1 MAKERYVCYSCK
13 RVEEFDSRRKT
24 HPCFICGREM
34 SYLGINSVVGGEL
47 YNAYLPYG
55 ATEYKIPDGVETMET
70 GAFQGKETLEKVTFP
85 ATLKEISWS
94 CFFLCKNLK
103 SVHIP
108 GSVKTLG
115 GFSFSGCFSLE
126 EVVLQD
132 GLEVIGKDAFS
143 SCRNIKQIALPS
155 SLTTIG
161 ENAFQGVPFKYIALP
176 KSVQKIGEGA
186 FTDDYGKTKATF
198 LVAKNSY
205 AERYV
210 IEHGYKYHILDCKE
224 GFASTKNVYDGTLF
238 VAGKLGKTLKVGD
251 DTQRIAKEA
260 FKNCE
265 KIETVAFPASLLEIQ
280 DYAFAGCTSIKSLK
294 FTNGIERIARG
305 AFQSCKE
312 IESLEFPNSL
322 TEIQDY
328 AFEWCTAIREV
339 KFENGI
345 KHIGMCAFQ
354 GCKKIERLEFP
365 SSLTEIQDYAFQGC
379 TTIRELKFSDGIRRI
394 GAGAFTDTDLL
405 LIDLPRSVVSIAADA
420 FPPNCV
426 ISIAGE
432 MPFYYDKVAQIRHR
446 QGELGKKERELESAK
461 AQLQSTEK
469 LCIANVN
476 PPDVL
481 EKIREYKQKIDE
493 INNGEYSKERSLK
506 IEELGEVDA
515 RLYKIASELNAL
527 GEDRKKCFFWA
538 ISKKKELDHK
548 IANKKTERQKI
559 QEQIA
564 KLNHDIETIDAKK
577 TADLA
582 KIEGLLRPLENE
594 YRAWTLEKEKTIKAH
609 AEYDKRVRELS
620 AEIERESA
628 AIAADE
634 DALHKARQ
642 KWAADKEQAQEA
654 LRIAEEKRTEEKK
667 REQEAE
673 RKRKLETEKKKL
685 LDEISLEKLPA
696 YAQLPSFEFAG
707 EDAIAEESLLND
719 AYLSMIHNRNEISR
733 ISIYNEYV
741 TAHGA
746 QVERIKKINK
756 ALGIEENDGVEKYS
770 LEEMPEKTPAKLPDR
785 FLRLNSYF
793 SKQDAWKQ
801 VKKAAECIAQKRDQL
816 DTMQAELFAGTSPLC
831 LQANNNILLLF
842 PYCAVICRPESPMSV
857 LTYNRIKLDI
867 SISEK
872 EEDIEKIPPDGELI
886 GQRYAYVNKDGTVNK
901 RYKYNPLLKTVRFT
915 TVIIKAGRN
924 KFSAPVKTLQAAR
937 KLESAFNQYTA
948 ALCKGAWKTIYSMV
962 CASTDTESIESAIKD
977 FTKAEKMRKELALK
991 AAEEEKKRLEEERLA
1006 AQEAAEEKRR
1016 EIIRRQREI
1025 NEERKRQEAEKA
1037 AELKRVEKLFGDDFS
1052 DEAEETAPEDKTSA
1066 AMVPLEVV
1074 GNGTITNTVFKVILR
1089 PAEGAAYDALTAY
1102 FITDS
1107 GEIISNRKMI
1117 QLTEPDKDVTVGF
1130 ILNSGID
1137 FTSMKKCF
1145 MRFDFQGETLGDI
1158 PFKMNISFFSDF

>member
-34 SYLGINSVVGGEL
+34 SYLGFNSVVGGEL

-55 ATEYKIPDGVETMET
+55 ATEYKIPDGVETMES
-70 GAFQGKETLEKVTFP
+70 GAFQNNETLEKVTFP

-94 CFFLCKNLK
+94 CFSLCENLK

-108 GSVKTLG
+108 GNVKTLG
-115 GFSFSGCFSLE
+115 GFSFSCCFSLE

-132 GLEVIGKDAFS
+132 GLEVIGNLAFS

-186 FTDDYGKTKATF
+186 FADYHGKTKATF

-251 DTQRIAKEA
+251 DTKRIAKEA

-280 DYAFAGCTSIKSLK
+280 DYAFDGCASIKSLK
-294 FTNGIERIARG
+294 FANGIERIARG

-379 TTIRELKFSDGIRRI
+379 TTIRELKFGDGIRRI

-476 PPDVL
+476 PPDVFI
-481 EKIREYKQKIDE
+481 KIREYSQKIDE
-493 INNGEYSKERSLK
+493 IYRERQDKKRNLVEQRAK
-506 IEELGEVDA
+506 VGVQLHEIT
-515 RLYKIASELNAL
+515 SELNAL
-527 GEDRKKCFFWA
+527 VEERRKCFFLA
-538 ISKKKELDHK
+538 ISKKKELDQK
-548 IANKKTERQKI
+548 IAGKKLEQQKFQKQSASINYEIDVVNKQAGMEITKI
-559 QEQIA
+559 Q
-564 KLNHDIETIDAKK
+564 N
-577 TADLA
+577 
-582 KIEGLLRPLENE
+582 LRRSLESK
-594 YRAWTLEKEKTIKAH
+594 YSAWTLEKERVIKAH

-628 AIAADE
+628 AIPSDE

-654 LRIAEEKRTEEKK
+654 
-667 REQEAE
+667 E
-673 RKRKLETEKKKL
+673 RKRNLGTEKKKL
-685 LDEISLEKLPA
+685 LAEISLEKLPA

-733 ISIYNEYV
+733 ISAYNEYV

-756 ALGIEENDGVEKYS
+756 ALGIEENDGVEEYS
-770 LEEMPEKTPAKLPDR
+770 LEEMPEKAPAKLPDR

-793 SKQDAWKQ
+793 LKQDAWKQ
-801 VKKAAECIAQKRDQL
+801 IKKAGECITQKRDQL
-816 DTMQAELFAGTSPLC
+816 DTIQAELFEGTSSLC

-842 PYCAVICRPESPMSV
+842 PYCAVICRPGSPMSV

-872 EEDIEKIPPDGELI
+872 EEDIENIPPDGELI

-991 AAEEEKKRLEEERLA
+991 AAEEEKKRLEE
-1006 AQEAAEEKRR
+1006 
-1016 EIIRRQREI
+1016 
-1025 NEERKRQEAEKA
+1025 
-1037 AELKRVEKLFGDDFS
+1037 
-1052 DEAEETAPEDKTSA
+1052 
-1066 AMVPLEVV
+1066 
-1074 GNGTITNTVFKVILR
+1074 
-1089 PAEGAAYDALTAY
+1089 
-1102 FITDS
+1102 
-1107 GEIISNRKMI
+1107 
-1117 QLTEPDKDVTVGF
+1117 
-1130 ILNSGID
+1130 
-1137 FTSMKKCF
+1137 
-1145 MRFDFQGETLGDI
+1145 
-1158 PFKMNISFFSDF
+1158 

>member
-55 ATEYKIPDGVETMET
+55 ATEYKIPDGVETMES
-70 GAFQGKETLEKVTFP
+70 GAFQNNATLEKVTFP

-94 CFFLCKNLK
+94 CFFLCNNLK

-115 GFSFSGCFSLE
+115 GYSFSRCFSLE

-132 GLEVIGKDAFS
+132 GLEVIGRDAFS

-161 ENAFQGVPFKYIALP
+161 ESAFQGVPFKYIALP

-186 FTDDYGKTKATF
+186 FADGDGKTKATF

-224 GFASTKNVYDGTLF
+224 GVASTENVYDGTLF
-238 VAGKLGKTLKVGD
+238 VAGKLGKALKVGD
-251 DTQRIAKEA
+251 DTKRIAKEV
-260 FKNCE
+260 FKDCE
-265 KIETVAFPASLLEIQ
+265 KIETVELPGSLLEIQ

-294 FTNGIERIARG
+294 FANGIERIARG
-305 AFQSCKE
+305 AFRNCSK
-312 IESLEFPNSL
+312 IESLEFPSSL
-322 TEIQDY
+322 TKIQDY
-328 AFEWCTAIREV
+328 AFQGCTAVKKV

-345 KHIGMCAFQ
+345 KRIGMGAFQ
-354 GCKKIERLEFP
+354 SCKKIESLEFP
-365 SSLTEIQDYAFQGC
+365 SSLTEIQEYAFVGC
-379 TTIRELKFSDGIRRI
+379 AAIRELKLGDGIKKI
-394 GAGAFTDTDLL
+394 ETGTFADTDLL
-405 LIDLPRSVVSIAADA
+405 LVDLPRSVVSIAADA

-432 MPFYYDKVAQIRHR
+432 MPFYYDKVARIRHR
-446 QGELGKKERELESAK
+446 QGELGKKERELEAAK

-481 EKIREYKQKIDE
+481 EKIREYRQKRDE
-493 INNGEYSKERSLK
+493 IYKERQDKNRNLVEQRAK
-506 IEELGEVDA
+506 VDA
-515 RLYKIASELNAL
+515 QLHEITVELDTL
-527 GEDRKKCFFWA
+527 VEERRKCFFLA
-538 ISKKKELDHK
+538 ISKKKESDQK
-548 IANKKTERQKI
+548 IAGKKLEQQKI
-559 QEQIA
+559 QKQSASISYEVDEVNKRAEMEIA
-564 KLNHDIETIDAKK
+564 KVLN
-577 TADLA
+577 
-582 KIEGLLRPLENE
+582 LLRPLENE
-594 YRAWTLEKEKTIKAH
+594 YIAWTVEKEKAIKAH

-634 DALHKARQ
+634 EALHKARQ

-685 LDEISLEKLPA
+685 LAEISLEKLPA

-707 EDAIAEESLLND
+707 EDAIAEERLLNA
-719 AYLSMIHNRNEISR
+719 AYLSIVHNRNEISR
-733 ISIYNEYV
+733 ISAHNEYV
-741 TAHGA
+741 SAHGT
-746 QVERIKKINK
+746 QVDRIKKINK
-756 ALGIEENDGVEKYS
+756 GLGIEENDGVEEYS
-770 LEEMPEKTPAKLPDR
+770 LEEMPEKAPAKLPDR
-785 FLRLNSYF
+785 FMRLNSYF

-801 VKKAAECIAQKRDQL
+801 IKKAGECITQKRDQL
-816 DTMQAELFAGTSPLC
+816 DTMQAELFAGTSSLC

-872 EEDIEKIPPDGELI
+872 EEDIENIPPDGELI

-937 KLESAFNQYTA
+937 ELESAFNQYAA
-948 ALCKGAWKTIYSMV
+948 ALCKGAWKTIYSKA
-962 CASTDTESIESAIKD
+962 CASADIESIETDIKD
-977 FTKAEKMRKELALK
+977 FTKAEKLRKELALK

-1052 DEAEETAPEDKTSA
+1052 DEAEETASEDKTSA
-1066 AMVPLEVV
+1066 VMVPVEIV

-1089 PAEGAAYDALTAY
+1089 PTEGAAYDTLTAY
-1102 FITDS
+1102 FVSDS

-1117 QLTEPDKDVTVGF
+1117 HLTESDKNATVGF

>member
-55 ATEYKIPDGVETMET
+55 ATEYKIPDGVETMES
-70 GAFQGKETLEKVTFP
+70 GAFQNNETLEKVTFP

-94 CFFLCKNLK
+94 CFSLCENLK

-108 GSVKTLG
+108 GNVKTLG
-115 GFSFSGCFSLE
+115 GCSFSCCFSLE

-132 GLEVIGKDAFS
+132 GLEAIGNSAFVW
-143 SCRNIKQIALPS
+143 CENIKQIALPA

-161 ENAFQGVPFKYIALP
+161 ENAFQGIPFKYIALP

-186 FTDDYGKTKATF
+186 FADDYGKTKATF

-205 AERYV
+205 AEKYV
-210 IEHGYKYHILDCKE
+210 IEHGYKYHIMDCKE

-251 DTQRIAKEA
+251 DTKRIAKEV

-265 KIETVAFPASLLEIQ
+265 KIETVELPSSLLEIQ

-294 FTNGIERIARG
+294 FANGIERIARG
-305 AFQSCKE
+305 AFQS
-312 IESLEFPNSL
+312 
-322 TEIQDY
+322 
-328 AFEWCTAIREV
+328 
-339 KFENGI
+339 
-345 KHIGMCAFQ
+345 
-354 GCKKIERLEFP
+354 CKKIERLEFP

-379 TTIRELKFSDGIRRI
+379 TSIRELKFGDGIRRI
-394 GAGAFTDTDLL
+394 RAGAFADTDLL
-405 LIDLPRSVVSIAADA
+405 LVDLPRSVVSIAADA

-432 MPFYYDKVAQIRHR
+432 MPFYYDKVARIRHR

-476 PPDVL
+476 PPDVFI
-481 EKIREYKQKIDE
+481 KIQEYSQKIDE
-493 INNGEYSKERSLK
+493 IYREQQDKKRNLVEQRAKVGVQLHE
-506 IEELGEVDA
+506 IT
-515 RLYKIASELNAL
+515 SELNAL
-527 GEDRKKCFFWA
+527 VEERRKCFFLA
-538 ISKKKELDHK
+538 ISKKKELDQK
-548 IANKKTERQKI
+548 IADKKLEQQKFQKQSASIYYEIDVVNKQAGMEITKI
-559 QEQIA
+559 Q
-564 KLNHDIETIDAKK
+564 N
-577 TADLA
+577 
-582 KIEGLLRPLENE
+582 LRRSLESK
-594 YRAWTLEKEKTIKAH
+594 YSAWTLEKERVIKAH

-628 AIAADE
+628 AIPSDE

-654 LRIAEEKRTEEKK
+654 
-667 REQEAE
+667 E
-673 RKRKLETEKKKL
+673 RKRNLETEKKKL
-685 LDEISLEKLPA
+685 LDEISLEKLPS

-733 ISIYNEYV
+733 ISVYNEYV

-801 VKKAAECIAQKRDQL
+801 VKKAAACIAQKRDQL
-816 DTMQAELFAGTSPLC
+816 NTMQAELFAGTSSLC
-831 LQANNNILLLF
+831 LQANNNALLLF

-867 SISEK
+867 SVSEK

-915 TVIIKAGRN
+915 TAIIKVGRN

-937 KLESAFNQYTA
+937 ELESAFNQYTA
-948 ALCKGAWKTIYSMV
+948 ALCKGTWKTIYSMV
-962 CASTDTESIESAIKD
+962 CASADSESIESAIKD
-977 FTKAEKMRKELALK
+977 FIKAEKLRKELALK
-991 AAEEEKKRLEEERLA
+991 AAEEEKKRFEEERLA

-1016 EIIRRQREI
+1016 AIIRRQREI

-1089 PAEGAAYDALTAY
+1089 PAEGTAYDALTAY

>member
-13 RVEEFDSRRKT
+13 WVEEFDSRRKT
-24 HPCFICGREM
+24 HPCSICGREM
-34 SYLGINSVVGGEL
+34 SYLGFNSVVGGEL
-47 YNAYLPYG
+47 YNAYLSYG
-55 ATEYKIPDGVETMET
+55 ATEYKIPDGVETMES
-70 GAFQGKETLEKVTFP
+70 GAFQNNATLEKVTFP
-85 ATLKEISWS
+85 ATLKEISCS
-94 CFFLCKNLK
+94 CFFLCENLK

-108 GSVKTLG
+108 GNVKTLG
-115 GFSFSGCFSLE
+115 SYSFSCCFSLE

-132 GLEVIGKDAFS
+132 GLEVIGRDAFS

-161 ENAFQGVPFKYIALP
+161 ESAFQGVPFKYIALP

-186 FTDDYGKTKATF
+186 FADGDGKTKATF

-210 IEHGYKYHILDCKE
+210 IEHGYKYHTLDCKE
-224 GFASTKNVYDGTLF
+224 GSASTENVYDGTLF
-238 VAGKLGKTLKVGD
+238 VAGKLDKTLKVGD
-251 DTQRIAKEA
+251 DTKRIAKEA

-265 KIETVAFPASLLEIQ
+265 KIETVELPGSLLEIQ

-294 FTNGIERIARG
+294 FANGIERIARG
-305 AFQSCKE
+305 
-312 IESLEFPNSL
+312 
-322 TEIQDY
+322 
-328 AFEWCTAIREV
+328 
-339 KFENGI
+339 
-345 KHIGMCAFQ
+345 AFQ

-379 TTIRELKFSDGIRRI
+379 TTIKELKFGDGIRRI
-394 GAGAFTDTDLL
+394 GAGAFADTDLL
-405 LIDLPRSVVSIAADA
+405 LVDLPRSVVSIAADA

-432 MPFYYDKVAQIRHR
+432 MPFYYDKVARIRHR

-476 PPDVL
+476 PPDVFI
-481 EKIREYKQKIDE
+481 KIQEYSQKIDE
-493 INNGEYSKERSLK
+493 IYREQQDKKRNLVEQRAKVGVQLHE
-506 IEELGEVDA
+506 IT
-515 RLYKIASELNAL
+515 SELNAL
-527 GEDRKKCFFWA
+527 VEERRKCFFLA
-538 ISKKKELDHK
+538 ISKKKELDQK
-548 IANKKTERQKI
+548 IADKKLEQQKFQKQSASINYEIDVVNKQAGMEITKI
-559 QEQIA
+559 Q
-564 KLNHDIETIDAKK
+564 N
-577 TADLA
+577 
-582 KIEGLLRPLENE
+582 LRRSLESK
-594 YRAWTLEKEKTIKAH
+594 YSAWTLEKERVIKAH

-628 AIAADE
+628 AIPSDE

-654 LRIAEEKRTEEKK
+654 LRIAEQKRAEEKK
-667 REQEAE
+667 REQEAN

-685 LDEISLEKLPA
+685 LAEISLEKLPA

-707 EDAIAEESLLND
+707 EDAIVEESLLND

-733 ISIYNEYV
+733 ISVYNEYV

-756 ALGIEENDGVEKYS
+756 ALGIEENDGVKKYS
-770 LEEMPEKTPAKLPDR
+770 LEEMPEKAPAKLPDR

-801 VKKAAECIAQKRDQL
+801 VKKAAACIAQKRDQL

-915 TVIIKAGRN
+915 TAIIKVGRN

-937 KLESAFNQYTA
+937 ELESAFNQYTA
-948 ALCKGAWKTIYSMV
+948 ALCKGTWKTIYSMV
-962 CASTDTESIESAIKD
+962 CASADSESIESAIKD
-977 FTKAEKMRKELALK
+977 FTKAEKLRKELALK

-1016 EIIRRQREI
+1016 AIIRRQREI

-1102 FITDS
+1102 FIADS

>member
-1 MAKERYVCYSCK
+1 MN
-13 RVEEFDSRRKT
+13 FD
-24 HPCFICGREM
+24 F
-34 SYLGINSVVGGEL
+34 
-47 YNAYLPYG
+47 
-55 ATEYKIPDGVETMET
+55 
-70 GAFQGKETLEKVTFP
+70 LE
-85 ATLKEISWS
+85 
-94 CFFLCKNLK
+94 
-103 SVHIP
+103 
-108 GSVKTLG
+108 
-115 GFSFSGCFSLE
+115 
-126 EVVLQD
+126 
-132 GLEVIGKDAFS
+132 GLFKD
-143 SCRNIKQIALPS
+143 
-155 SLTTIG
+155 
-161 ENAFQGVPFKYIALP
+161 
-176 KSVQKIGEGA
+176 
-186 FTDDYGKTKATF
+186 
-198 LVAKNSY
+198 
-205 AERYV
+205 
-210 IEHGYKYHILDCKE
+210 
-224 GFASTKNVYDGTLF
+224 
-238 VAGKLGKTLKVGD
+238 
-251 DTQRIAKEA
+251 
-260 FKNCE
+260 CE
-265 KIETVAFPASLLEIQ
+265 KIETVELPGSLLEIQ
-280 DYAFAGCTSIKSLK
+280 GYTFAGCTSIKSLK
-294 FTNGIERIARG
+294 FANGIERIARG

-379 TTIRELKFSDGIRRI
+379 TTIKELKFGDGIRRI
-394 GAGAFTDTDLL
+394 GAGAFADTDLL
-405 LIDLPRSVVSIAADA
+405 LVDLPRSVVSIAADA

-481 EKIREYKQKIDE
+481 EKIREYRQKRDE
-493 INNGEYSKERSLK
+493 IYKERQDKNQNLVEQRAK
-506 IEELGEVDA
+506 VDA
-515 RLYKIASELNAL
+515 QLHEITVELDTL
-527 GEDRKKCFFWA
+527 VEERRKCFFLA

-634 DALHKARQ
+634 EALHKARQ

-707 EDAIAEESLLND
+707 EDAIAEESQLND

-746 QVERIKKINK
+746 H
-756 ALGIEENDGVEKYS
+756 AEK
-770 LEEMPEKTPAKLPDR
+770 
-785 FLRLNSYF
+785 
-793 SKQDAWKQ
+793 
-801 VKKAAECIAQKRDQL
+801 
-816 DTMQAELFAGTSPLC
+816 
-831 LQANNNILLLF
+831 
-842 PYCAVICRPESPMSV
+842 
-857 LTYNRIKLDI
+857 
-867 SISEK
+867 
-872 EEDIEKIPPDGELI
+872 
-886 GQRYAYVNKDGTVNK
+886 
-901 RYKYNPLLKTVRFT
+901 
-915 TVIIKAGRN
+915 
-924 KFSAPVKTLQAAR
+924 
-937 KLESAFNQYTA
+937 
-948 ALCKGAWKTIYSMV
+948 
-962 CASTDTESIESAIKD
+962 SAIHD
-977 FTKAEKMRKELALK
+977 W
-991 AAEEEKKRLEEERLA
+991 
-1006 AQEAAEEKRR
+1006 RR
-1016 EIIRRQREI
+1016 SP
-1025 NEERKRQEAEKA
+1025 
-1037 AELKRVEKLFGDDFS
+1037 G
-1052 DEAEETAPEDKTSA
+1052 
-1066 AMVPLEVV
+1066 
-1074 GNGTITNTVFKVILR
+1074 
-1089 PAEGAAYDALTAY
+1089 
-1102 FITDS
+1102 
-1107 GEIISNRKMI
+1107 
-1117 QLTEPDKDVTVGF
+1117 PD
-1130 ILNSGID
+1130 
-1137 FTSMKKCF
+1137 
-1145 MRFDFQGETLGDI
+1145 
-1158 PFKMNISFFSDF
+1158 P

>member
-13 RVEEFDSRRKT
+13 WVEEFDSRRKT
-24 HPCFICGREM
+24 HSCSICGREM

-55 ATEYKIPDGVETMET
+55 ATEYKIPDGVETMES
-70 GAFQGKETLEKVTFP
+70 GAFQNNATLEKVTFP
-85 ATLKEISWS
+85 ATLKEISCS
-94 CFFLCKNLK
+94 CFFLCNNLK

-108 GSVKTLG
+108 GNVKTLG
-115 GFSFSGCFSLE
+115 SYSFSCCFSLE

-132 GLEVIGKDAFS
+132 GLEVIGRDAFS

-161 ENAFQGVPFKYIALP
+161 ESAFQGVPFKYIALP

-186 FTDDYGKTKATF
+186 FADGDGKTKATF

-224 GFASTKNVYDGTLF
+224 GVASTENVYDGTLF
-238 VAGKLGKTLKVGD
+238 VAGKLDKTLKVGD
-251 DTQRIAKEA
+251 DTKRIAKEV

-265 KIETVAFPASLLEIQ
+265 KIETVELPSSLLEIQ

-294 FTNGIERIARG
+294 FANGIECIARG
-305 AFQSCKE
+305 
-312 IESLEFPNSL
+312 
-322 TEIQDY
+322 
-328 AFEWCTAIREV
+328 
-339 KFENGI
+339 
-345 KHIGMCAFQ
+345 AFQ

-379 TTIRELKFSDGIRRI
+379 TTIRELKFGDGIRRI
-394 GAGAFTDTDLL
+394 GAGAFADTGLL
-405 LIDLPRSVVSIAADA
+405 LVDLPRSVVSIAADA

-432 MPFYYDKVAQIRHR
+432 MPFYYDKVARIRHR

-461 AQLQSTEK
+461 TQLQSTEK

-476 PPDVL
+476 PPDVFI
-481 EKIREYKQKIDE
+481 KIREYSQKIDE
-493 INNGEYSKERSLK
+493 IYREQQDKKRNLVEQRAKVGVQLHE
-506 IEELGEVDA
+506 IT
-515 RLYKIASELNAL
+515 SELNAL
-527 GEDRKKCFFWA
+527 VEERRKCFFLA
-538 ISKKKELDHK
+538 ISKKKELDQK
-548 IANKKTERQKI
+548 IADKKLEQQKFQKQSASINYEIDVVNKQAGMEITKI
-559 QEQIA
+559 Q
-564 KLNHDIETIDAKK
+564 N
-577 TADLA
+577 
-582 KIEGLLRPLENE
+582 LRRSLESK
-594 YRAWTLEKEKTIKAH
+594 YSAWTLEKEETIKAH
-609 AEYDKRVRELS
+609 AEYGKRVRELS

-654 LRIAEEKRTEEKK
+654 LRIAEEKRAEEKK

-733 ISIYNEYV
+733 ISVYNEYV

-785 FLRLNSYF
+785 FLWLNSYF

-801 VKKAAECIAQKRDQL
+801 VKKAAACIAQKRDQL
-816 DTMQAELFAGTSPLC
+816 DTVQAELFAGTSSLC
-831 LQANNNILLLF
+831 LQANNNTLLLF

-867 SISEK
+867 SVSEK

-886 GQRYAYVNKDGTVNK
+886 GQRYAYVKKDGTVNK

-937 KLESAFNQYTA
+937 ELESAFNQYTA
-948 ALCKGAWKTIYSMV
+948 ALCKGTWKTIYSMV
-962 CASTDTESIESAIKD
+962 CASADIESIESTIKD
-977 FTKAEKMRKELALK
+977 FIKAEKLRKELALK
-991 AAEEEKKRLEEERLA
+991 AAEEKKKRLEEERLA

-1052 DEAEETAPEDKTSA
+1052 DEAEETASEDKTSA
-1066 AMVPLEVV
+1066 VMAPVEIV

-1089 PAEGAAYDALTAY
+1089 PTEGAAYDTLTAY
-1102 FITDS
+1102 FVSDS

>member
-34 SYLGINSVVGGEL
+34 SYLGFNSVVGGEL

-55 ATEYKIPDGVETMET
+55 ATEYKIPDGVETMES
-70 GAFQGKETLEKVTFP
+70 GAFQNNETLEKVTFP

-94 CFFLCKNLK
+94 CFSLCENLK

-108 GSVKTLG
+108 GNVKTLG
-115 GFSFSGCFSLE
+115 GFSFSCCFSLE

-132 GLEVIGKDAFS
+132 GLEAIGNRAFVW
-143 SCRNIKQIALPS
+143 CENIKQIALPA

-161 ENAFQGVPFKYIALP
+161 ENAFQGIPFKYIALP

-186 FTDDYGKTKATF
+186 FADDYGKTKATF

-205 AERYV
+205 AGKYV
-210 IEHGYKYHILDCKE
+210 IEHGYKYHIMDCKE

-251 DTQRIAKEA
+251 DTKRIAKEV

-265 KIETVAFPASLLEIQ
+265 KIETVELPSSLLEIQ

-294 FTNGIERIARG
+294 FANGIERIARG
-305 AFQSCKE
+305 
-312 IESLEFPNSL
+312 
-322 TEIQDY
+322 
-328 AFEWCTAIREV
+328 
-339 KFENGI
+339 
-345 KHIGMCAFQ
+345 AFQ

-379 TTIRELKFSDGIRRI
+379 TTIRELKFGDGIRRI

-405 LIDLPRSVVSIAADA
+405 LIDLPHSVVSIAADA

-548 IANKKTERQKI
+548 IANKKIERQKI
-559 QEQIA
+559 QEQFA

-582 KIEGLLRPLENE
+582 KIEGLLRPLESK
-594 YRAWTLEKEKTIKAH
+594 YSAWTLEKERVIKAH

-620 AEIERESA
+620 AEIERETA

-667 REQEAE
+667 REQEAN

-733 ISIYNEYV
+733 ISVYNEYV

-756 ALGIEENDGVEKYS
+756 ALGMEENDGVEEYS
-770 LEEMPEKTPAKLPDR
+770 LEEMPENAPAKLPDR

-816 DTMQAELFAGTSPLC
+816 DTMQAELFAGTSSLC

-842 PYCAVICRPESPMSV
+842 PYCAVICRPGSPMSV

-872 EEDIEKIPPDGELI
+872 EEDIENIPPDGELI

-937 KLESAFNQYTA
+937 ELESAFNQYTA
-948 ALCKGAWKTIYSMV
+948 ALCKGTWKTIYSMV
-962 CASTDTESIESAIKD
+962 CASADSESIESAIKD
-977 FTKAEKMRKELALK
+977 FIKAEKLRKELALK

-1016 EIIRRQREI
+1016 AIIRRQREI

-1037 AELKRVEKLFGDDFS
+1037 AELKRVEQLFGDDFS

>member
-34 SYLGINSVVGGEL
+34 SYLGFNSVVGGEL

-55 ATEYKIPDGVETMET
+55 ATEYKIPDGVETMES
-70 GAFQGKETLEKVTFP
+70 GAFQNNETLEKVTFP

-94 CFFLCKNLK
+94 CFSLCENLK

-108 GSVKTLG
+108 GNVKTLG
-115 GFSFSGCFSLE
+115 GCAFSCCFSLE

-132 GLEVIGKDAFS
+132 GLEVIGNLAFS

-186 FTDDYGKTKATF
+186 FADYHGKTKATF

-251 DTQRIAKEA
+251 DTKRIAKEA

-265 KIETVAFPASLLEIQ
+265 KIETVELPGSLLEIQ
-280 DYAFAGCTSIKSLK
+280 GYTFAGCTSIKSLK
-294 FTNGIERIARG
+294 FANGIERIARG

-379 TTIRELKFSDGIRRI
+379 TTIKELKFGDGIRRI
-394 GAGAFTDTDLL
+394 GAGAFADTDLL
-405 LIDLPRSVVSIAADA
+405 LVDLPRSVVSIAADA

-432 MPFYYDKVAQIRHR
+432 MPFYYDKVARIRHR

-481 EKIREYKQKIDE
+481 EKIREYRQKRDE
-493 INNGEYSKERSLK
+493 IYKERQDKNRNLVEQRAK
-506 IEELGEVDA
+506 VDA
-515 RLYKIASELNAL
+515 QLHEITVELDTL
-527 GEDRKKCFFWA
+527 VEERRKCFFLA

-634 DALHKARQ
+634 EALHKARQ

-770 LEEMPEKTPAKLPDR
+770 LEEMPEKAPAKLPDR

-801 VKKAAECIAQKRDQL
+801 IKKAGECITQKRDQL
-816 DTMQAELFAGTSPLC
+816 DTIQAELFAGTSPLC

-872 EEDIEKIPPDGELI
+872 EEDVENIPPDGELI

-901 RYKYNPLLKTVRFT
+901 RYKYNPLLKTIRFT
-915 TVIIKAGRN
+915 TVIIKVGRN

-937 KLESAFNQYTA
+937 ELESAFNQYTA
-948 ALCKGAWKTIYSMV
+948 ALCKGIWKTTYSMV
-962 CASTDTESIESAIKD
+962 CASADIESIESAIKD
-977 FTKAEKMRKELALK
+977 FIKAEKLRKELALK

-1016 EIIRRQREI
+1016 AIIRRQREI

-1107 GEIISNRKMI
+1107 GEIISNKKMI

>member
-13 RVEEFDSRRKT
+13 WVEEFDSRRKT
-24 HPCFICGREM
+24 HPCSICGREM
-34 SYLGINSVVGGEL
+34 SYLGFNSVVGGEL
-47 YNAYLPYG
+47 YTAYLSYG
-55 ATEYKIPDGVETMET
+55 ATEYKIPDGVETMES
-70 GAFQGKETLEKVTFP
+70 GAFQNNATLEKVTFP
-85 ATLKEISWS
+85 ATLKEISCS
-94 CFFLCKNLK
+94 CFFLCNNLK

-108 GSVKTLG
+108 GNVKTLG
-115 GFSFSGCFSLE
+115 SYSFSRCFSLE

-132 GLEVIGKDAFS
+132 GLEVIGRDAFS

-161 ENAFQGVPFKYIALP
+161 ESAFQGVPFKYIALP

-186 FTDDYGKTKATF
+186 FADGDGKTKATF

-224 GFASTKNVYDGTLF
+224 GVASTENVYDGTLF
-238 VAGKLGKTLKVGD
+238 VAGKLDKTLKVGD
-251 DTQRIAKEA
+251 DTKRIAKEA

-265 KIETVAFPASLLEIQ
+265 KIETVELPGSLLEIQ

-294 FTNGIERIARG
+294 FANGIERIARG
-305 AFQSCKE
+305 
-312 IESLEFPNSL
+312 
-322 TEIQDY
+322 
-328 AFEWCTAIREV
+328 
-339 KFENGI
+339 
-345 KHIGMCAFQ
+345 AFQ

-379 TTIRELKFSDGIRRI
+379 TTIKELKFGDGIRRI
-394 GAGAFTDTDLL
+394 GAGAFADTDLL
-405 LIDLPRSVVSIAADA
+405 LVDLPRSVVSIAADA

-432 MPFYYDKVAQIRHR
+432 MPFYYDKVARIRHR

-476 PPDVL
+476 PPDVFI
-481 EKIREYKQKIDE
+481 KIQEYSQKIDE
-493 INNGEYSKERSLK
+493 IYREQQDKKRNLVEQRAKVGVQLHE
-506 IEELGEVDA
+506 IT
-515 RLYKIASELNAL
+515 SELNAL
-527 GEDRKKCFFWA
+527 VEERRKCFFLA
-538 ISKKKELDHK
+538 ISKKKELDQK
-548 IANKKTERQKI
+548 IAGKKLEQQKFQKQSASINYEIDVVNKQAGMEITKI
-559 QEQIA
+559 Q
-564 KLNHDIETIDAKK
+564 N
-577 TADLA
+577 
-582 KIEGLLRPLENE
+582 LRRSLESK
-594 YRAWTLEKEKTIKAH
+594 YSAWTLEKERVIKAH

-654 LRIAEEKRTEEKK
+654 LRIAEEKRAEEKK
-667 REQEAE
+667 REQEAN

-685 LDEISLEKLPA
+685 LAEISLEKLPS

-733 ISIYNEYV
+733 ISVYNEYV

-801 VKKAAECIAQKRDQL
+801 VKKAAACIAQKRDQL
-816 DTMQAELFAGTSPLC
+816 NTMQAELFAGTSSLC
-831 LQANNNILLLF
+831 LQANNNALLLF

-867 SISEK
+867 SVSEK

-915 TVIIKAGRN
+915 TAIIKVGRN

-937 KLESAFNQYTA
+937 ELESAFNQYTA
-948 ALCKGAWKTIYSMV
+948 ALCKGTWKTIYSMV
-962 CASTDTESIESAIKD
+962 CASADSESIESAIKD
-977 FTKAEKMRKELALK
+977 FIKAEKLRKELALK

-1016 EIIRRQREI
+1016 AIIRRQREI

-1089 PAEGAAYDALTAY
+1089 PAEGTAYDALTAY

>member
-24 HPCFICGREM
+24 HPCSICGREM
-34 SYLGINSVVGGEL
+34 SYLGFNSVVGGEL

-55 ATEYKIPDGVETMET
+55 ATEYKIPDGVETMES
-70 GAFQGKETLEKVTFP
+70 GAFQNNETLEKVTFP

-94 CFFLCKNLK
+94 CFFLCNNLK

-115 GFSFSGCFSLE
+115 GYSFSRCFSLE

-132 GLEVIGKDAFS
+132 GLEVIGRDAFS

-161 ENAFQGVPFKYIALP
+161 ESAFQGVPFKYIALP

-186 FTDDYGKTKATF
+186 FADGDGKTKATF

-224 GFASTKNVYDGTLF
+224 GVASTENVYDGTLF
-238 VAGKLGKTLKVGD
+238 VAGKLGKALKVGD
-251 DTQRIAKEA
+251 DTKRIAKEV
-260 FKNCE
+260 FKDCE
-265 KIETVAFPASLLEIQ
+265 KIETVELPGSLLEIQ

-294 FTNGIERIARG
+294 FANGIERIARG
-305 AFQSCKE
+305 AFRNCSK
-312 IESLEFPNSL
+312 IESLEFPSSL
-322 TEIQDY
+322 TKIQDY
-328 AFEWCTAIREV
+328 AFQGCTAVKKV

-345 KHIGMCAFQ
+345 KRIGMGAFQ
-354 GCKKIERLEFP
+354 SCKKIESLEFP
-365 SSLTEIQDYAFQGC
+365 SSLTEIQEYAFVGC
-379 TTIRELKFSDGIRRI
+379 AAIRELKLGDGIKKI
-394 GAGAFTDTDLL
+394 ETGTFADTDLL
-405 LIDLPRSVVSIAADA
+405 LVDLPRSVVSIAADA

-432 MPFYYDKVAQIRHR
+432 MPFYYDKVARIRHR
-446 QGELGKKERELESAK
+446 QGELGKKERELEAAK

-481 EKIREYKQKIDE
+481 EKIREYRQKRDE
-493 INNGEYSKERSLK
+493 IYKERQDKNRNLVEQRAK
-506 IEELGEVDA
+506 VDA
-515 RLYKIASELNAL
+515 QLHEITVELDTL
-527 GEDRKKCFFWA
+527 VEERRKCFFLA
-538 ISKKKELDHK
+538 ISKKKESDQK
-548 IANKKTERQKI
+548 IAGKKLEQQKI
-559 QEQIA
+559 QKQSASISYEVDEVNKRAEMEIA
-564 KLNHDIETIDAKK
+564 KALN
-577 TADLA
+577 
-582 KIEGLLRPLENE
+582 LLRPLENE
-594 YRAWTLEKEKTIKAH
+594 YIAWTVEKEKAIKAH

-634 DALHKARQ
+634 EALHKARQ

-685 LDEISLEKLPA
+685 LAEISLEKLPA

-707 EDAIAEESLLND
+707 EDAIAEERLLNA
-719 AYLSMIHNRNEISR
+719 AYLSIVHNRNEISR
-733 ISIYNEYV
+733 ISAHNEYV
-741 TAHGA
+741 SAHGT
-746 QVERIKKINK
+746 QVDRIKKINK
-756 ALGIEENDGVEKYS
+756 GLGIEENDGVEEYS
-770 LEEMPEKTPAKLPDR
+770 LEEMPEKAPAKLPDR
-785 FLRLNSYF
+785 FMRLNSYF

-801 VKKAAECIAQKRDQL
+801 IKKAGECITQKRDQL
-816 DTMQAELFAGTSPLC
+816 DTMQAELFAGTSSLC

-872 EEDIEKIPPDGELI
+872 EEDIENIPPDGELI

-937 KLESAFNQYTA
+937 ELESAFNQYAA
-948 ALCKGAWKTIYSMV
+948 ALCKGAWKTIYSKA
-962 CASTDTESIESAIKD
+962 CASADIESIETDIKD
-977 FTKAEKMRKELALK
+977 FTKAEKLRKELALK

-1052 DEAEETAPEDKTSA
+1052 DEAEETASEDKTSA
-1066 AMVPLEVV
+1066 VMVPVEIV

-1089 PAEGAAYDALTAY
+1089 PTEGAAYDTLTAY
-1102 FITDS
+1102 FVSDS

-1117 QLTEPDKDVTVGF
+1117 HLTESDKNATVGF

>member
-24 HPCFICGREM
+24 HPCSICGREM
-34 SYLGINSVVGGEL
+34 SYLGFNSVVGGEL

-55 ATEYKIPDGVETMET
+55 ATEYKIPDGVETMES
-70 GAFQGKETLEKVTFP
+70 GAFQNNETLEKVTFP

-94 CFFLCKNLK
+94 CFFLCNNLK

-115 GFSFSGCFSLE
+115 GYSFSRCFSLE

-132 GLEVIGKDAFS
+132 GLEVIGRDAFS

-161 ENAFQGVPFKYIALP
+161 ESAFQGVPFKYIALP

-186 FTDDYGKTKATF
+186 FADGDGKTKATF

-224 GFASTKNVYDGTLF
+224 GVASTENVYDGTLF
-238 VAGKLGKTLKVGD
+238 VAGKLGKALKVGD
-251 DTQRIAKEA
+251 DTKRIAKEV
-260 FKNCE
+260 FKDCE
-265 KIETVAFPASLLEIQ
+265 KIETVELPGSLLEIQ

-294 FTNGIERIARG
+294 FANGIERIARG
-305 AFQSCKE
+305 AFRNCSK
-312 IESLEFPNSL
+312 IESLEFPSSL
-322 TEIQDY
+322 TKIQDY
-328 AFEWCTAIREV
+328 AFQGCTAVKKV

-345 KHIGMCAFQ
+345 KRIGMGAFQ
-354 GCKKIERLEFP
+354 SCKKIESLEFP
-365 SSLTEIQDYAFQGC
+365 SSLTEIQEYAFVGC
-379 TTIRELKFSDGIRRI
+379 AAIRELKLGDGIKKI
-394 GAGAFTDTDLL
+394 ETGTFADTDLL
-405 LIDLPRSVVSIAADA
+405 LVDLPRSVVSIAADA

-432 MPFYYDKVAQIRHR
+432 MPFYYDKVARIRHR
-446 QGELGKKERELESAK
+446 QGELGKKERELEAAK

-481 EKIREYKQKIDE
+481 EKIREYRQKRDE
-493 INNGEYSKERSLK
+493 IYKERQDKNRNLVEQRAK
-506 IEELGEVDA
+506 VDA
-515 RLYKIASELNAL
+515 QLHEITVELDTL
-527 GEDRKKCFFWA
+527 VEERRKCFFLA
-538 ISKKKELDHK
+538 ISKKKESDQK
-548 IANKKTERQKI
+548 IAGKKLEQQKI
-559 QEQIA
+559 QKQSASISYEVDEVNKRAEMEIA
-564 KLNHDIETIDAKK
+564 KVLN
-577 TADLA
+577 
-582 KIEGLLRPLENE
+582 LLRPLENE
-594 YRAWTLEKEKTIKAH
+594 YIAWTVEKEKAIKAH

-634 DALHKARQ
+634 EALHKARQ

-685 LDEISLEKLPA
+685 LAEISLEKLPA

-707 EDAIAEESLLND
+707 EDAIAEERLLNA
-719 AYLSMIHNRNEISR
+719 AYLSIVHNRNEISR
-733 ISIYNEYV
+733 ISAHNEYV
-741 TAHGA
+741 SAHGT
-746 QVERIKKINK
+746 QVDRIKKINK
-756 ALGIEENDGVEKYS
+756 GLGIEENDGVEEYS
-770 LEEMPEKTPAKLPDR
+770 LEEMPEKAPAKLPDR
-785 FLRLNSYF
+785 FMRLNSYF

-801 VKKAAECIAQKRDQL
+801 IKKAGECITQKRDQL
-816 DTMQAELFAGTSPLC
+816 DTMQAELFAGTRSLC

-872 EEDIEKIPPDGELI
+872 EEDIENIPPDGELI

-937 KLESAFNQYTA
+937 ELESAFNQYAA
-948 ALCKGAWKTIYSMV
+948 ALCKGAWKTIYSKV
-962 CASTDTESIESAIKD
+962 CASADIESIETDIKD
-977 FTKAEKMRKELALK
+977 FTKAEKLRKELALK

-1052 DEAEETAPEDKTSA
+1052 DEAEETASEDKTSA
-1066 AMVPLEVV
+1066 VMVPVEIV

-1089 PAEGAAYDALTAY
+1089 PTEGAAYDTLTAY
-1102 FITDS
+1102 FVSDS

-1117 QLTEPDKDVTVGF
+1117 HLTESDKNATVGF

>member
-13 RVEEFDSRRKT
+13 WVEEFDSRRKT
-24 HPCFICGREM
+24 HPCSICGREM
-34 SYLGINSVVGGEL
+34 SYLGFNSVVGGEL
-47 YNAYLPYG
+47 YNAYLSYG
-55 ATEYKIPDGVETMET
+55 ATEYKIPDGVETMES
-70 GAFQGKETLEKVTFP
+70 GAFQNNATLEKVTFP
-85 ATLKEISWS
+85 ATLKEISCS
-94 CFFLCKNLK
+94 CFFLCNNLK

-108 GSVKTLG
+108 GNVKTLG
-115 GFSFSGCFSLE
+115 SYSFSRCFSLE

-132 GLEVIGKDAFS
+132 GLEVIGRDAFS

-161 ENAFQGVPFKYIALP
+161 ESAFQGVPFKYIALP

-186 FTDDYGKTKATF
+186 FADGDGKTKATF

-224 GFASTKNVYDGTLF
+224 GVASTENVYDGTLF
-238 VAGKLGKTLKVGD
+238 VAGKLDKTLKVGD
-251 DTQRIAKEA
+251 DTKRIAKEA

-265 KIETVAFPASLLEIQ
+265 KIETVELPGSLLEIQ

-294 FTNGIERIARG
+294 FANGIERIARG
-305 AFQSCKE
+305 
-312 IESLEFPNSL
+312 
-322 TEIQDY
+322 
-328 AFEWCTAIREV
+328 
-339 KFENGI
+339 
-345 KHIGMCAFQ
+345 AFQ

-379 TTIRELKFSDGIRRI
+379 TTIKELKFGDGIRRI
-394 GAGAFTDTDLL
+394 GAGAFADTDLL
-405 LIDLPRSVVSIAADA
+405 LVDLPRSVVSIAADA

-432 MPFYYDKVAQIRHR
+432 MPFYYDKVARIRHR

-476 PPDVL
+476 PPDVFI
-481 EKIREYKQKIDE
+481 KIQEYSQKIDE
-493 INNGEYSKERSLK
+493 IYREQQDKKRNLVEQRAKVGVQLHE
-506 IEELGEVDA
+506 IT
-515 RLYKIASELNAL
+515 SELNAL
-527 GEDRKKCFFWA
+527 VEERRKCFFLA
-538 ISKKKELDHK
+538 ISKKKELDQK
-548 IANKKTERQKI
+548 IANKKIERQKI
-559 QEQIA
+559 QEQFA

-582 KIEGLLRPLENE
+582 KIEGLLRPLESK
-594 YRAWTLEKEKTIKAH
+594 YSAWTLEKERVIKAH

-620 AEIERESA
+620 AEIERETA

-667 REQEAE
+667 REQEAN

-719 AYLSMIHNRNEISR
+719 AYLSMVHNRNEISR
-733 ISIYNEYV
+733 ISAYNEYV

-756 ALGIEENDGVEKYS
+756 ALGIEENDGVEEYS
-770 LEEMPEKTPAKLPDR
+770 LEEMPEKAPAKLPDR

-801 VKKAAECIAQKRDQL
+801 IKKAGECITQKRDQL
-816 DTMQAELFAGTSPLC
+816 DTIQAELFEGTSSLC

-842 PYCAVICRPESPMSV
+842 PYCAVICRPGSPMSV

-872 EEDIEKIPPDGELI
+872 EEDIENIPPDGELI

-937 KLESAFNQYTA
+937 ELESAFNQYTA
-948 ALCKGAWKTIYSMV
+948 ALCKGTWKTIYSMV
-962 CASTDTESIESAIKD
+962 CASADSESIESAIKD
-977 FTKAEKMRKELALK
+977 FIKAEKLRKELALK

-1016 EIIRRQREI
+1016 AIIRRQREI

-1037 AELKRVEKLFGDDFS
+1037 AELKRVEQLFGDDFS

>member
-13 RVEEFDSRRKT
+13 WVEEFDSRRKT
-24 HPCFICGREM
+24 HPCSICGREM

-70 GAFQGKETLEKVTFP
+70 GAFQGKETLERVTFP
-85 ATLKEISWS
+85 ATLKEISLS
-94 CFFLCKNLK
+94 CFSRCKNLK

-115 GFSFSGCFSLE
+115 DSSFSCCFALE

-132 GLEVIGKDAFS
+132 GLEAIGNRAFVW
-143 SCRNIKQIALPS
+143 CENIKQIALPA

-161 ENAFQGVPFKYIALP
+161 ENAFQGIPFKYIALP

-186 FTDDYGKTKATF
+186 FADDYGKTKATF

-205 AERYV
+205 AGKYV
-210 IEHGYKYHILDCKE
+210 IEHGYKYHIMDCKE

-251 DTQRIAKEA
+251 DTKRIAKEV

-265 KIETVAFPASLLEIQ
+265 KIETVELPSSLLEIQ

-294 FTNGIERIARG
+294 FANGIERIARG
-305 AFQSCKE
+305 
-312 IESLEFPNSL
+312 
-322 TEIQDY
+322 
-328 AFEWCTAIREV
+328 
-339 KFENGI
+339 
-345 KHIGMCAFQ
+345 AFQ

-379 TTIRELKFSDGIRRI
+379 TTIRELKFGDGIRRI
-394 GAGAFTDTDLL
+394 GAGAFADTGLL
-405 LIDLPRSVVSIAADA
+405 LVDLPRSVVSIAADA

-432 MPFYYDKVAQIRHR
+432 MPFYYDKVARIRHR

-476 PPDVL
+476 PPDVFI
-481 EKIREYKQKIDE
+481 KIREYSQKIDE
-493 INNGEYSKERSLK
+493 IYRERQDKKRNLVEQRAK
-506 IEELGEVDA
+506 VGVQLHEIT
-515 RLYKIASELNAL
+515 SELNAL
-527 GEDRKKCFFWA
+527 VEERRKCFFLA
-538 ISKKKELDHK
+538 ISKKKELDQK
-548 IANKKTERQKI
+548 IADKKLEQQKFQKQSASINYEIDVVNKQAGMEITKI
-559 QEQIA
+559 Q
-564 KLNHDIETIDAKK
+564 N
-577 TADLA
+577 
-582 KIEGLLRPLENE
+582 LRRSLESK
-594 YRAWTLEKEKTIKAH
+594 YSAWTLEKERVIKAH

-628 AIAADE
+628 AIPSDE

-654 LRIAEEKRTEEKK
+654 LRIAEQKRAEEKK
-667 REQEAE
+667 REQEAN

-685 LDEISLEKLPA
+685 LAEISLEKLPA
-696 YAQLPSFEFAG
+696 YAQLPSFEFAA
-707 EDAIAEESLLND
+707 EDAIVEESLLND

-733 ISIYNEYV
+733 ISACNEYV

-756 ALGIEENDGVEKYS
+756 ALGIEENDGVEEYS
-770 LEEMPEKTPAKLPDR
+770 MEEMPEKAPAKLPDR
-785 FLRLNSYF
+785 FMRLNSYF

-816 DTMQAELFAGTSPLC
+816 DTMQAELFAGTSSLC
-831 LQANNNILLLF
+831 LQVNNNTLLLF

-872 EEDIEKIPPDGELI
+872 EDDIENIPPDGELI

-915 TVIIKAGRN
+915 TVIIKVGRN
-924 KFSAPVKTLQAAR
+924 KFSAPVKTLQAAQE
-937 KLESAFNQYTA
+937 LESAFNQYTA
-948 ALCKGAWKTIYSMV
+948 ALCKGTWKTIYSMV
-962 CASTDTESIESAIKD
+962 CASADSESIEIAIKD
-977 FTKAEKMRKELALK
+977 FIKAEKLRKELALK

-1006 AQEAAEEKRR
+1006 VQEAAEEKRR
-1016 EIIRRQREI
+1016 AIIRRQREI

-1037 AELKRVEKLFGDDFS
+1037 AELNRVEKLFGDDFS

>member
-13 RVEEFDSRRKT
+13 WVEEFDSRRKT

-70 GAFQGKETLEKVTFP
+70 GAFQGKETLERVTFP

-94 CFFLCKNLK
+94 CFSRCKNLK

-115 GFSFSGCFSLE
+115 DSSFSCCFALE

-132 GLEVIGKDAFS
+132 GLEAIGNRAFVW
-143 SCRNIKQIALPS
+143 CENIKQIALPA

-161 ENAFQGVPFKYIALP
+161 ENAFQGIPFKYIALP

-186 FTDDYGKTKATF
+186 FADDYGKTKATF

-205 AERYV
+205 AEKYV
-210 IEHGYKYHILDCKE
+210 IEHGYKYHIMDCKE

-238 VAGKLGKTLKVGD
+238 VARKLDKTLKVGD
-251 DTQRIAKEA
+251 DTKRIAKEA

-265 KIETVAFPASLLEIQ
+265 KIETVELPSSLLEIQ

-294 FTNGIERIARG
+294 FANGIERIARG
-305 AFQSCKE
+305 AFQS
-312 IESLEFPNSL
+312 
-322 TEIQDY
+322 
-328 AFEWCTAIREV
+328 
-339 KFENGI
+339 
-345 KHIGMCAFQ
+345 
-354 GCKKIERLEFP
+354 CKKIERLEFP

-379 TTIRELKFSDGIRRI
+379 TSIRELKFGDGIRRI
-394 GAGAFTDTDLL
+394 GAGAFADTDLL
-405 LIDLPRSVVSIAADA
+405 LVDLPRSVVSIAADA

-432 MPFYYDKVAQIRHR
+432 MPFYYDKVARIRHR

-476 PPDVL
+476 PPDVFI
-481 EKIREYKQKIDE
+481 KIQEYSQKIDE
-493 INNGEYSKERSLK
+493 IYREQQDKKRNLVEQRAKVGVQLHE
-506 IEELGEVDA
+506 IT
-515 RLYKIASELNAL
+515 SELNAL
-527 GEDRKKCFFWA
+527 VEERRKCFFLA
-538 ISKKKELDHK
+538 ISKKKELDQK
-548 IANKKTERQKI
+548 IADKKLEQQKFQKQSASINYEIDVVNKQAGMEITKI
-559 QEQIA
+559 Q
-564 KLNHDIETIDAKK
+564 N
-577 TADLA
+577 
-582 KIEGLLRPLENE
+582 LRRSLESK
-594 YRAWTLEKEKTIKAH
+594 YSAWTLEKERVIKAH

-628 AIAADE
+628 AIPSDE

-654 LRIAEEKRTEEKK
+654 
-667 REQEAE
+667 E
-673 RKRKLETEKKKL
+673 RKRNLETEKKKL
-685 LDEISLEKLPA
+685 LAEISLEKLPA

-733 ISIYNEYV
+733 ISVYNEYV

-801 VKKAAECIAQKRDQL
+801 VKKAAACIAQKRDQL
-816 DTMQAELFAGTSPLC
+816 DTMQAELFAGTSSLC

-842 PYCAVICRPESPMSV
+842 PYCAVICRPGSPMSV

-915 TVIIKAGRN
+915 TAIIKVGRN

-937 KLESAFNQYTA
+937 ELESAFNQYTA
-948 ALCKGAWKTIYSMV
+948 ALCKGTWKTIYSMV
-962 CASTDTESIESAIKD
+962 CASADSESIESAIKD
-977 FTKAEKMRKELALK
+977 FTKAEKLRKELALK

-1016 EIIRRQREI
+1016 AIIRRQREI